1 MLIKAFRNSFVSVLV
16 TVGLRLP
23 AKSESMLTSESV
35 PQLNMFMGLMGI
47 DIIHNDSIWLA
58 DICHAFNC

>member
-1 MLIKAFRNSFVSVLV
+1 VLIKAFRNSFISVLV
-16 TVGLRLP
+16 TVGLRIP

-35 PQLNMFMGLMGI
+35 PQLNMFMGLMSI
-47 DIIHNDSIWLA
+47 DIIHNDIIWLA